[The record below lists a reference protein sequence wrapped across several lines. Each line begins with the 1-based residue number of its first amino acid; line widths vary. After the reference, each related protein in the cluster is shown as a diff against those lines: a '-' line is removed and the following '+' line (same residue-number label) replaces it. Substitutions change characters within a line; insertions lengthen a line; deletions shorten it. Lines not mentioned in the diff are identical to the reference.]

1 MNVSSCTYY
10 DMNISHTD
18 TGYLPKVLK
27 SSVVLAMPK
36 MLAAL
41 VDWKEYAITVARD
54 SLENIMVRWM
64 GVIV

>member
-1 MNVSSCTYY
+1 
-10 DMNISHTD
+10 MNISHTD

-64 GVIV
+64 GV